1 MAAKVFPVFFP
12 EFGREFE
19 PYLNP
24 FIMPIPFPHT
34 VYQHPLL
41 SPEAVRRVEEAHEA
55 VFFRKNEPVLRA
67 GQTAKE
73 YHVLGKGLMRSYVYD
88 PDGRDI
94 TTGFFTAPAV
104 VVNSA
109 SLFQQQPSLEH
120 FQTLTDCTCWRIS
133 LPVFQELFHELQGL
147 REWGRAWM
155 AGQLFEHRQRQ
166 VEMIT
171 QPALERYCQLLERQ
185 PDVVQYAP
193 LKHVATYLGMTDS
206 SLSRIRKSL
215 AQSKR

>member
-1 MAAKVFPVFFP
+1 MPLAFPY
-12 EFGREFE
+12 E
-19 PYLNP
+19 
-24 FIMPIPFPHT
+24 
-34 VYQHPLL
+34 VYSHPLL
-41 SPEAVRRVEEAHEA
+41 SPEAMGRIAAAHEEA
-55 VFFRKNEPVLRA
+55 FFRKNDFVLQA
-67 GQTAKE
+67 GQKARG
-73 YHVLGKGLMRSYVYD
+73 YHVLGSGLMRSYVYD
-88 PDGRDI
+88 PQGRDI
-94 TTGFFTAPAV
+94 TTGFYTAPGV
-104 VVNSA
+104 VINAA

-120 FQTLTDCTCWRIS
+120 FQTLTDCNSWYIDFGA
-133 LPVFQELFHELQGL
+133 FQALFHELQGL

-206 SLSRIRKSL
+206 SLSRIRKTL
-215 AQSKR
+215 AQNGR